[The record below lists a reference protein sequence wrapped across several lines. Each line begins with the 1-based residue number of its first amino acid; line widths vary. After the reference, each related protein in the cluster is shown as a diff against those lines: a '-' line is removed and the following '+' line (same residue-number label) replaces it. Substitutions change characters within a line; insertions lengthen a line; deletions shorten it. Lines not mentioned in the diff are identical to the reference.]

1 MFDVVNVSTRQ
12 IALDKFTGFG
22 IIIRRLP
29 DVNADSTLHKNI
41 FQPIDEGSL
50 TTTIYTRHNNN
61 SFMTIHRFKPK
72 KKTKKYS
79 LIYKNGIFSK
89 FFILIFLSKQSN
101 TENNVKQNQLH
112 NMRGAIHRERN
123 ESPSRFKEMPRGRQE
138 IRQGRGHYCLRKT
151 AHHRGRR

>member
-12 IALDKFTGFG
+12 IALDKLSGFG

-41 FQPIDEGSL
+41 FQLIDEGSL

-61 SFMTIHRFKPK
+61 SLMTIHRFKPK

-101 TENNVKQNQLH
+101 TENNGKQNHLQPMPASL
-112 NMRGAIHRERN
+112 HRERN
-123 ESPSRFKEMPRGRQE
+123 ESPPRLKEMS
-138 IRQGRGHYCLRKT
+138 
-151 AHHRGRR
+151 